1 MTMSSPGFRETDIR
15 PDHLME
21 GQADRFA
28 SDLRR
33 LMAHKQEFVSVP
45 CPACGSDSTRPAFH
59 KYELSYVVC
68 SQCETMYVS
77 PRPTP
82 ELLDVYYS
90 TSENYSY
97 WNKYIFPAS
106 ENARREKIFMPR
118 AKRIVE
124 ICQRHQLNM
133 GTVLEVGAGF
143 GTFCEEIKR
152 LEAFEQVIAVEPT
165 PDLAQSC
172 RNRGLEVIESPIEHV
187 KLEGR
192 NIDLIVS
199 FEVIEHLFNP
209 SAFIE
214 KCWRLLPV
222 GGILVLT
229 CPNVKGFDILTLQEL
244 SSAVDSEHLNYFHPQ
259 SLSTLLQSKGFEVL
273 EVQTPGQLDAELVRK
288 SALAGE
294 IDLHKQQFLQHVLI
308 DDWERLGRNFQE
320 FLAANQLSSHMWLA
334 SRKVEG
340 GNQS

>member
-1 MTMSSPGFRETDIR
+1 MSNPTFRETDIR
-15 PDHLME
+15 PDHLMD

-33 LMAHKQEFVSVP
+33 LLEHKQEFVSVA
-45 CPACGSDSTRPAFH
+45 CPACGADSASPAFQ
-59 KYELSYVVC
+59 KYELSYSVC
-68 SQCETMYVS
+68 SECQTMYVS

-82 ELLDVYYS
+82 ALLDDYYS
-90 TSENYSY
+90 KSENYSY

-106 ENARREKIFMPR
+106 EDTRREKIFRPR
-118 AKRIVE
+118 ARRIIE
-124 ICQRHQLNM
+124 ICQRHRLNM

-152 LEAFEQVIAVEPT
+152 LEAFQEVIAVEPT

-187 KLEGR
+187 KLDGR
-192 NIDLIVS
+192 TIDLIVS

-209 SAFIE
+209 SQFME
-214 KCWRLLPV
+214 KCWSLLPV
-222 GGILVLT
+222 GGLLVLT
-229 CPNVKGFDILTLQEL
+229 CPNVKGFDILTLGEL
-244 SSAVDSEHLNYFHPQ
+244 SSAVDSEHLNYFHPS
-259 SLSTLLQSKGFEVL
+259 SLSMLLESKGFEVL

-294 IDLHKQQFLQHVLI
+294 IDLQKQKFLQHVLI
-308 DDWERLGRNFQE
+308 DEWDRLGRKFQA
-320 FLAANQLSSHMWLA
+320 FLAVNQLSSHMWLA
-334 SRKVEG
+334 SRKVESG
-340 GNQS
+340 GQS

>member
-1 MTMSSPGFRETDIR
+1 
-15 PDHLME
+15 ME

-33 LMAHKQEFVSVP
+33 LLEHKEEFVNVP
-45 CPACGSDSTRPAFH
+45 CSACGSDSYRPVFQ

-68 SQCETMYVS
+68 LQCETMYVS

-82 ELLDVYYS
+82 ELLDDYYS
-90 TSENYSY
+90 KSENYSY

-106 ENARREKIFMPR
+106 ENTRREKIFMPR
-118 AKRIVE
+118 ARRILE
-124 ICQRHQLNM
+124 ICQRHHVNM
-133 GTVLEVGAGF
+133 GTILEVGSGF
-143 GTFCEEIKR
+143 GTFCQEIKR
-152 LEAFEQVIAVEPT
+152 LEVFQHVIAVEPT

-187 KLEGR
+187 NLDDR
-192 NIDLIVS
+192 TIDLIVS
-199 FEVIEHLFNP
+199 FEVIEHLFKP
-209 SAFIE
+209 SDFIQ
-214 KCWRLLPV
+214 KCWSLLPT

-244 SSAVDSEHLNYFHPQ
+244 SSAVDSEHLNYFHPH
-259 SLSTLLQSKGFEVL
+259 SLSLLLESKGFEVL

-294 IDLHKQQFLQHVLI
+294 LDLSRQQFLQHVLL
-308 DDWERLGRNFQE
+308 DEWERLGQSFQE
-320 FLAANQLSSHMWLA
+320 FLAANRLSSHMWLA
-334 SRKVEG
+334 ARKVEG

>member
-1 MTMSSPGFRETDIR
+1 MSAPTFRETDIR
-15 PDHLME
+15 PDHLMD

-33 LMAHKQEFVSVP
+33 LMAHRQEFVVVA
-45 CPACGSDSTRPAFH
+45 CPACGSESSRPAFQ

-68 SQCETMYVS
+68 GACETMYVS

-82 ELLDVYYS
+82 ELLDQYYS

-106 ENARREKIFMPR
+106 EDARREKIFMPR
-118 AKRIVE
+118 AKRIIE
-124 ICQRHQLNM
+124 ICQRHQVNM

-143 GTFCEEIKR
+143 GTFCQEITR
-152 LEAFEQVIAVEPT
+152 LRAFDHVIAVEPT
-165 PDLAQSC
+165 PDLARSC
-172 RNRGLEVIESPIEHV
+172 RDRGLQVIESPIEHV
-187 KLEGR
+187 KLDGR
-192 NIDLIVS
+192 KIDLIVS

-209 SAFIE
+209 AEFIE
-214 KCWRLLPV
+214 KCWGLLPA
-222 GGILVLT
+222 GGILILT
-229 CPNVKGFDILTLQEL
+229 CPNVKGFDILTLQQL
-244 SSAVDSEHLNYFHPQ
+244 SSAVDSEHLNYFHPR
-259 SLSTLLQSKGFEVL
+259 SLSMLLEAKGFEVL

-294 IDLHKQQFLQHVLI
+294 IDLHTQQFLQHVLI
-308 DDWERLGRNFQE
+308 DEWERLGHKFQE

-334 SRKVEG
+334 SRKMEG
-340 GNQS
+340 GN